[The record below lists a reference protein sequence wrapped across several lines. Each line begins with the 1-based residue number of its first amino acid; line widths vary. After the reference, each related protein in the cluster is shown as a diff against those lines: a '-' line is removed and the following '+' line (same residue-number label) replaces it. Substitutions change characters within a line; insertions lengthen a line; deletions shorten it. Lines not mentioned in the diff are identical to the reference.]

1 MKGARIR
8 VYQAVAFPVPILA
21 YPADAP
27 LPPGNVALLG
37 AQLATDLSSTQGG
50 EIGGE
55 LCLDEAFPGQL
66 CPSGFR
72 KTEDGTGGKPAHARP
87 AKLQELPLGQLAR
100 GIDKAFTHETGG
112 FLSKLFNSNNYYQK
126 GGERARWSPFRAT
139 AILVGYYHEGS
150 TRAHRRP

>member
-87 AKLQELPLGQLAR
+87 AKLQELPLGQL
-100 GIDKAFTHETGG
+100 
-112 FLSKLFNSNNYYQK
+112 YQK